1 MSDRNALKCKCKSEY
16 CMERLSDPAADVEE
30 DLERPAEE
38 VVCLSLPQPLKN
50 TLASGT
56 PKYLWV

>member
-1 MSDRNALKCKCKSEY
+1 
-16 CMERLSDPAADVEE
+16 MERLSDPAADVEE